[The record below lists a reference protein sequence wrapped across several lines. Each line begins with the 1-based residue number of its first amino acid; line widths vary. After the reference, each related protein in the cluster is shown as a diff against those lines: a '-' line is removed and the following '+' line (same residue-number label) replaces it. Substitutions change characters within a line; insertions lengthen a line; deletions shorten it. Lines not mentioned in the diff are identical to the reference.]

1 MCWWS
6 EMAKSTCV
14 WSIVISVA
22 IVNGLIVIRILIVV
36 VVLVY
41 SGVVVDILANVLIGV
56 QMRSEEFNI

>member
-1 MCWWS
+1 
-6 EMAKSTCV
+6 MAKSTCV

-36 VVLVY
+36 VVLVN

-56 QMRSEEFNI
+56 PMSSEEFNI